1 MRWLPLEGWTNVDK
15 LVLENVSKVYG
26 VGENAVTAL
35 DTVSLNVRAGEFVA
49 VVGPSGSGKTTL
61 LAITGALLL
70 PTSGAVTLNGQ
81 SIARQSASALAKF
94 RLEHIG
100 FVLQSS
106 NLVPYLTARDQLL
119 LVAELAGK
127 RDRAA
132 QQRADRLL
140 DELGLRRRHQH
151 YPEALSG
158 GERQRIAI
166 ARALMNDPDVL
177 LADEPTANL
186 DSVRGREAVQL
197 LAAQA
202 KNGAKAAIM
211 VTHDERMLDLCDRV
225 VRIADGRISA
235 VTVAAPR

>member
-1 MRWLPLEGWTNVDK
+1 VDK

-26 VGENAVTAL
+26 AGENAVTAL
-35 DTVSLNVRAGEFVA
+35 DKVSLNVRTGEFVA

-81 SIARQSASALAKF
+81 SIARQSTSALAKF

-140 DELGLRRRHQH
+140 DELGLRRRRHH

-158 GERQRIAI
+158 GERQRVAI

-197 LAAQA
+197 LAAQV
-202 KNGAKAAIM
+202 KHGNKAAIM

-225 VRIADGRISA
+225 VRIADGRISD
-235 VTVAAPR
+235 VSVATHS

>member
-1 MRWLPLEGWTNVDK
+1 MDRLII
-15 LVLENVSKVYG
+15 ENVSKIYG
-26 VGENAVTAL
+26 AGENAVTAL
-35 DTVSLNVRAGEFVA
+35 DSVSLTVQAGEIVA

-70 PTSGAVTLNGQ
+70 PTSGVVTLNGQ
-81 SIARQSASALAKF
+81 ATTRQSASAQAKF
-94 RLEHIG
+94 RLERIG

-106 NLVPYLTARDQLL
+106 NLIPYLTARDQLL

-127 RDRAA
+127 RDKAA
-132 QQRADRLL
+132 QQRADHLL
-140 DELGLRRRHQH
+140 DELGLRERHHH

-158 GERQRIAI
+158 GERQRVAI

-197 LAAQA
+197 LADQV
-202 KNGAKAAIM
+202 KSGNKAAIM

-225 VRIADGRISA
+225 VRIADGRISE
-235 VTVAAPR
+235 VTAARYR

>member
-1 MRWLPLEGWTNVDK
+1 MDRLII
-15 LVLENVSKVYG
+15 ENVSKIYG
-26 VGENAVTAL
+26 AGENAVTAL
-35 DTVSLNVRAGEFVA
+35 DSVSLTVQAGEIVA

-70 PTSGAVTLNGQ
+70 PTSGVVTLNGQ
-81 SIARQSASALAKF
+81 ATTRQSASAQAKF
-94 RLEHIG
+94 RLERIG

-106 NLVPYLTARDQLL
+106 NLIPYLTARDQLL

-127 RDRAA
+127 RDKAA
-132 QQRADRLL
+132 QQRADHLL
-140 DELGLRRRHQH
+140 DELGLRERHHH

-158 GERQRIAI
+158 GERQRVAI

-197 LAAQA
+197 LADQV
-202 KNGAKAAIM
+202 KSGNKAAIM

-225 VRIADGRISA
+225 VRIADGRISE
-235 VTVAAPR
+235 VTAATYR

>member
-1 MRWLPLEGWTNVDK
+1 MRSSPSEGLTNMDK
-15 LVLENVSKVYG
+15 LVLDNISKIYG
-26 VGENAVTAL
+26 SGENAVTAL
-35 DTVSLNVRAGEFVA
+35 ESVSLTVTAGEFVA

-70 PTSGAVTLNGQ
+70 PTSGTVTLNGQ
-81 SIARQSASALAKF
+81 SATRQSASALAKF
-94 RLEHIG
+94 RLERIG
-100 FVLQSS
+100 FILQSS

-127 RDRAA
+127 RDKAA

-140 DELGLRRRHQH
+140 DELGLQHRHHH

-158 GERQRIAI
+158 GERQRVAI

-202 KNGAKAAIM
+202 KNGNKAAIM

-225 VRIADGRISA
+225 VRIADGRLSDMPA
-235 VTVAAPR
+235 VTHR

>member
-1 MRWLPLEGWTNVDK
+1 MTK
-15 LVLENVSKVYG
+15 LIIENVSKLYG
-26 VGENAVTAL
+26 AGENAVTAL
-35 DTVSLNVRAGEFVA
+35 DNISLTVRAGEIVA

-70 PTSGAVTLNGQ
+70 PTSGVVTLNGQ
-81 SIARQSASALAKF
+81 VTTQQSASALAKF

-100 FVLQSS
+100 FILQSS
-106 NLVPYLTARDQLL
+106 NLAPYLTARDQLL

-127 RDRAA
+127 RDKAA

-140 DELGLRRRHQH
+140 DELGLQQRHQR

-158 GERQRIAI
+158 GERQRVAI

-197 LAAQA
+197 LAAQV
-202 KNGAKAAIM
+202 KSGNKAAIM

-225 VRIADGRISA
+225 VRIADGRISD
-235 VTVAAPR
+235 VTAATRH